1 MVEDKLSMAHGLES
15 RVPFMDITGIQVL
28 EEVMQKLRRR
38 GIRVMLCEANERVLA
53 KLQRAGVINE
63 GSAEDYVDHLIDAI
77 KKVPHST

>member
-1 MVEDKLSMAHGLES
+1 
-15 RVPFMDITGIQVL
+15 MDITGIQVL
-28 EEVMQKLRRR
+28 EEVIQKLRLR

-77 KKVPHST
+77 KKVMPVS

>member
-1 MVEDKLSMAHGLES
+1 
-15 RVPFMDITGIQVL
+15 MDITGIQVL